1 MEIAIRQL
9 GGTLQTALKTARRLT
24 EPASEA
30 DVERAVRS
38 LQVIKGK
45 TYAKAIEK
53 ETGRCPE
60 GLADLGITAMLRAM
74 AITHSELDDWY
85 KTAEQTKYQYTIYA
99 PLPEKADAR
108 AILEELRQRNAV
120 RVQHAQNLIEMA
132 EKGQKTGEKERLS
145 LSGLRTALE
154 LGMWP
159 LMFPEQRQAA
169 WMLLPWD
176 ELPHAAKWD
185 YFRSLA
191 RDERARILHLA
202 TPDEREAATRALFDM
217 QYNNDNEK
225 KEI

>member
-1 MEIAIRQL
+1 M
-9 GGTLQTALKTARRLT
+9 ARRLT

-60 GLADLGITAMLRAM
+60 GFADLGITAMLRAM
-74 AITHSELDDWY
+74 AITHDELDTWY
-85 KTAEQTKYQYTIYA
+85 RTAETTKYQYTIYA

-108 AILEELRQRNAV
+108 AILDELRQRNAV

-132 EKGQKTGEKERLS
+132 EKGHEKPEKTQFTV
-145 LSGLRTALE
+145 SGLKAALE